1 MKSFLPAALTLLLAV
16 SAFSANC
23 QVMEKVSFDPSDGTN
38 GYYLAFPPASGSIK
52 GVLVFFCS
60 FRSPESLLPETRLH
74 NVAAAS
80 NLLTIY
86 ASVGSNLLPDPAT
99 IDRMNTLLKH
109 LTEKYKAD
117 TASFVLGGFDMAGT
131 IVLRFTELA
140 YEHPAQFAV
149 CPKAVFTVASTVD
162 LAGLYRRS
170 QRQIKRNFFPPTVG
184 DARIFLDMM
193 TKEEGT
199 MDEHPE
205 HYKQLSPFSHDE
217 EAPGNEQFLRQVAL
231 RLYYDTDINWPLN
244 TRRNSLYDTDLPD
257 GSELIDRL
265 LLEGNNNAEFVAARL
280 PGVRSNGMRNASA
293 MSIVDET
300 DCIQWVNR
308 TLHIFDP
315 NNPMAWVAPYKWGI
329 PDGWRMERSV
339 LPGPNSPHFTL
350 RSIEDI
356 RFPPGWGDAKSEEYW
371 SVAYLLWLEGG
382 QKIDAGILQNNL
394 KMYYDDLIAGA
405 LVRRNITVG
414 PGAVFPT
421 QVTIKKI
428 TAEADDLETYTGTI
442 HMFNYLGQTPMTLN
456 YLVHIKSCTAQNRI
470 PLFFEISPQP
480 FDHPLWHKLREIK
493 QKFVCEP

>member
-1 MKSFLPAALTLLLAV
+1 MKSSLLPALTFLLVL
-16 SAFSANC
+16 SAFTARS
-23 QVMEKVSFDPSDGTN
+23 QSFEKVSFDASDSTN

-60 FRSPESLLPETRLH
+60 FRPPESLLPETRLH
-74 NVAAAS
+74 NVATAS

-86 ASVGSNLLPDPAT
+86 ASVGNHLLPDPAT
-99 IDRMNTLLKH
+99 IDRMNAMLKH
-109 LTEKYKAD
+109 LTEKYKTD
-117 TASFVLGGFDMAGT
+117 TSSFVLGGFDMAGT

-149 CPKAVFTVASTVD
+149 CPKAIFAVASTVD
-162 LAGLYRRS
+162 LFGLYRTS

-184 DARIFLDMM
+184 DARIFLDML

-199 MDEHPE
+199 IDEHPE
-205 HYKQLSPFSHDE
+205 NYKKLSPFYRDE

-231 RLYYDTDINWPLN
+231 RLYYDTDISWQLS
-244 TRRNSLYDTDLPD
+244 TRRNSLYDTNLPD

-265 LLEGNNNAEFVAARL
+265 LLDGNNKAEFVAAKL

-300 DCIQWVNR
+300 DCIQWIKRVLR
-308 TLHIFDP
+308 IFDP
-315 NNPMAWVAPYKWGI
+315 NNPLAWAAPYTFII
-329 PDGWRMERSV
+329 PDGWRMERTTV
-339 LPGPNSPHFTL
+339 PGPFSTHFTL
-350 RSIEDI
+350 RGIEDI

-371 SVAYLLWLEGG
+371 SVAYLLWLDGE

-394 KMYYDDLIAGA
+394 KIYYDDLIAGA
-405 LVRRNITVG
+405 LIRRNLTLA
-414 PGAVFPT
+414 PGTVFPT

-442 HMFNYLGQTPMTLN
+442 HMYDYMGQAPMTLN
-456 YLVHIKSCTAQNRI
+456 YLVHIKSCAAKNRV
-470 PLFFEISPQP
+470 PLFFEISPKP
-480 FDHPLWHKLREIK
+480 FDHPLWRKLREMK